1 VDLVDHTL
9 VEHTLAAVAEDMAV
23 GTVAEEDKLPAAVV
37 DIALDREEEV
47 CIPAVVAV
55 VGDVVAVVPV
65 VVVVGVV
72 VVAVVLAVVVL
83 AFAAMVVVVLV
94 LLDNLADKVV
104 VAA

>member
-47 CIPAVVAV
+47 
-55 VGDVVAVVPV
+55 
-65 VVVVGVV
+65 
-72 VVAVVLAVVVL
+72 
-83 AFAAMVVVVLV
+83 
-94 LLDNLADKVV
+94 LADKVV